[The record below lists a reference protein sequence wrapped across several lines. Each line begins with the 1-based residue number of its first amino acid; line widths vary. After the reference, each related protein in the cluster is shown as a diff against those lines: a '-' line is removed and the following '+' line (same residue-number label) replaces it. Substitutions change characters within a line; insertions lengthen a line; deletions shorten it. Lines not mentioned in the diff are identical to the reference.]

1 MTTETPTQPDNALAQ
16 IIDEGGLSADAT
28 KAVIRQ
34 AFAPLVESLG
44 NLTRTAP
51 IPVSVKAPAPAVP
64 KAPTAPA
71 KPTRTIVQPGLYPG
85 ISFPE
90 YQQIEGVNQSALK
103 DARSPAHIFE
113 ALNGEPDDPT
123 AAMVLG
129 SALHARL
136 LEMTT
141 AATLIID
148 GPINE
153 KTGKPYGVDTNAYRD
168 FAALHPGR
176 IILSGDGR
184 AQLDGMAEAVMRHDL
199 ASRLINAAGDTE
211 VSMVWDDPTTGVRC
225 KGRIDKLVRG
235 VLAVDLKTT
244 ANASPEAWSRAVED
258 YGYHIQAE
266 FYRRGME
273 ANDVGGTPFGFLC
286 VENTPP
292 YGVVIYDIEPESM
305 AVAKHHVDR
314 ALAMVAA
321 CQKVGVW
328 PGYPEEVQQIGI
340 PLWALKRFEEEHQ
353 GAES

>member
-1 MTTETPTQPDNALAQ
+1 M
-16 IIDEGGLSADAT
+16 
-28 KAVIRQ
+28 
-34 AFAPLVESLG
+34 
-44 NLTRTAP
+44 TRTAP
-51 IPVSVKAPAPAVP
+51 IAVTVKAPEPVVP
-64 KAPTAPA
+64 KARAAAPEKPA

-85 ISFPE
+85 IPCDA
-90 YQQIEGVNQSALK
+90 YQRIDGVNQSALK
-103 DARSPAHIFE
+103 DARTPAHIYE
-113 ALNGEPDDPT
+113 SLNGEPDAPT

-148 GPINE
+148 GPIND
-153 KTGKPYGVDTNAYRD
+153 KTGKPFGVDTNAYRD
-168 FAALHPGR
+168 FAAQHPGK

-199 ASRLINAAGDTE
+199 ARRLIESAGETE
-211 VSMVWDDPTTGVRC
+211 VSMVWDDPATGVRC
-225 KGRIDKLVRG
+225 KGRLDKFVRG
-235 VLAVDLKTT
+235 VLAVDVKTT
-244 ANASPEAWSRAVED
+244 ANASPEAWSRAVHD
-258 YGYHIQAE
+258 YGYHIQSE
-266 FYRRGME
+266 FYGRGMD
-273 ANDVGGTPFGFLC
+273 ANEIGGTPFGFLC

-321 CQKVGVW
+321 CQKAGAW
-328 PGYPEEVQQIGI
+328 PGYPETVQQIGI

-353 GAES
+353 GEQS